1 MADITGTKI
10 SELEETTDLAG
21 LYTIGSDRNN
31 QSKKV
36 PLQFVKEAADYAN
49 AQGDY
54 AKNIGDTVAGNV
66 GSTDYPVFSESG
78 IYAINDVVRYND
90 RLYRFTAP
98 HQAGPWTGAD
108 VEFTSINDESLR
120 KFTELSLE
128 LDSVAGGSRKL
139 SANEVYLDAFR
150 TIDGEIIA
158 MGGYFYTKAI
168 HLRKGDSIA
177 ISNVA
182 ATPSVAILSE
192 VNSSNAYLDTLI
204 RGTDALLTQE
214 YIASKD
220 IYISICAL
228 TDAMQNFTIVL
239 QGVVDEHDKFINTIR
254 EEVTDY
260 EEAIPDAEIIQ
271 GKYRVFSGEIATHGS
286 YYITRPILLHKG
298 ESVSANEVTIAT
310 AIGVLAIVDENNN
323 MLSLIAQGTD
333 ISSDYEYT
341 ASEEVFISI
350 SALIDQRQAFT
361 IRRNSTL
368 TELKN
373 ITANIPNDG
382 KNIAVLMEN
391 VLAHS
396 VGISSSQV
404 ISGYYRVITGEIA
417 SLSAYFYTTA
427 IKMLKGESITSVSQM
442 SHADAV
448 SVITKV
454 DSSNNFIKVLKA
466 GTDSAEKLDYIFDED
481 CYISL
486 CGTIDNMPLFRIN
499 KSGLSARLDHLEKS
513 SETLTPDSDT
523 HLPAISENPLVSI
536 KRDAGYGAIIR
547 KWGIIGDSLSSG
559 EMQCYGEDST
569 SPDNYKFVD
578 MYQYSWGQQ
587 FARII
592 GAEAY
597 NFSNG
602 GQTTEG
608 WLNNQGTVHDDSY
621 IGGVGG
627 GDWSIA
633 RQPENLKDAYIIAL
647 GVNDIAKINLGAYQ
661 LGSISHITTY
671 DGSNSDVDDT
681 SKYPQSYC
689 RYYAGIIQR
698 IKSVQPNAKI
708 FCITP
713 MGAVYSVMNKR
724 IAEIVNIYDN
734 CYLIDFDK
742 YLPKGYEVSGFYL
755 NGHLSPMGYMYL
767 AYAVNTYID
776 WLIRKN
782 GMEFRDT
789 ALIGTSYRT
798 DY

>member
-1 MADITGTKI
+1 MADVIGMKI
-10 SELEETTDLAG
+10 SELAETTDLAG
-21 LYTIGSDRNN
+21 LYTIGSDKNN

-54 AKNIGDTVAGNV
+54 AKGVGDTIQGNTGVNEYPAFSSSTQYAAG
-66 GSTDYPVFSESG
+66 S
-78 IYAINDVVRYND
+78 VVRYNNK
-90 RLYRFTAP
+90 LYRFTALHP
-98 HQAGPWTGAD
+98 AGAWVGTDAI
-108 VEFTSINDESLR
+108 ETSIKAETDV
-120 KFTELSLE
+120 K

-168 HLRKGDSIA
+168 HLRAGDSIA
-177 ISNVA
+177 ISNVV
-182 ATPSVAILSE
+182 ATPSVAVLSE
-192 VNSSNAYLDTLI
+192 VNSSNAYLSTLI

-228 TDAMQNFTIVL
+228 TDAMQNFTVVL
-239 QGVVDEHDKFINTIR
+239 QGVVEEHDKFINTIR

-298 ESVSANEVTIAT
+298 ESVSANKVTIAA

-368 TELKN
+368 TELK
-373 ITANIPNDG
+373 
-382 KNIAVLMEN
+382 EN

-608 WLNNQGTVHDDSY
+608 WLNNQGAVHDDSY

-671 DGSNSDVDDT
+671 DGSNSDIDDT